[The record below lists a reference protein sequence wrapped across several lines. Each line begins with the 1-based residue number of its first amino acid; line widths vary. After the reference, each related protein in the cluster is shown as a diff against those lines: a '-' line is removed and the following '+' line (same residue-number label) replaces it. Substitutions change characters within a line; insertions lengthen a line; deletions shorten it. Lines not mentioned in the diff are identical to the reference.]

1 MGTGEGIIQNLTSMQ
16 MTYKAVDKTCVYRK
30 NQCNYLDDVQRIHG
44 ELHQNILYKRR
55 VVQYESRRL
64 IFTFEGENSGNG
76 KIAFTGIV
84 IR

>member
-44 ELHQNILYKRR
+44 ELHQNIL
-55 VVQYESRRL
+55 VQTAGR
-64 IFTFEGENSGNG
+64 
-76 KIAFTGIV
+76 A
-84 IR
+84 IRIPPFDF